1 MKRKPKR
8 ALIIAA
14 AVAAAAALTA
24 SVGAAF
30 RFDIFS
36 AFGYGRSY
44 VNEHYVQVS
53 DWLRYAERESMKD
66 INWVGFYLVQNDT
79 LYLGPFQGDVACTII
94 PKGKGVCG
102 TSFEKKET
110 IIVPNVNE
118 FKGHI
123 ACSSLSKSEIVVPI
137 IKNGEVKALIDVDA
151 PIFDRFSNED
161 KLLLEEVASLLA
173 PLF

>member
-1 MKRKPKR
+1 MKLLLSQIKS
-8 ALIIAA
+8 IIDPNLPLVSNLSNAS
-14 AVAAAAALTA
+14 AVL
-24 SVGAAF
+24 
-30 RFDIFS
+30 
-36 AFGYGRSY
+36 
-44 VNEHYVQVS
+44 NQMEN
-53 DWLRYAERESMKD
+53 
-66 INWVGFYLVQNDT
+66 INWVGFYLVKNDT

-123 ACSSLSKSEIVVPI
+123 ACSSLSKSEIVTPI
-137 IKNGEVKALIDVDA
+137 IKNNEVVALIDIDA

-161 KLLLEEVASLLA
+161 KELLEEVASVLA

>member
-1 MKRKPKR
+1 MKLLLSQIKS
-8 ALIIAA
+8 IIDPNLPL
-14 AVAAAAALTA
+14 VSNL
-24 SVGAAF
+24 SNV
-30 RFDIFS
+30 S
-36 AFGYGRSY
+36 AIL
-44 VNEHYVQVS
+44 NQMEN
-53 DWLRYAERESMKD
+53 
-66 INWVGFYLVQNDT
+66 INWVGFYLVKNDT

-123 ACSSLSKSEIVVPI
+123 ACSSLSKSEIVTPI
-137 IKNGEVKALIDVDA
+137 IKNNEVVALIDIDA

-161 KLLLEEVASLLA
+161 KELLEEVASVLALL
-173 PLF
+173 F

>member
-1 MKRKPKR
+1 MKLLLEQIKSIVDPSLPLVSNLSN
-8 ALIIAA
+8 AS
-14 AVAAAAALTA
+14 AVL
-24 SVGAAF
+24 
-30 RFDIFS
+30 
-36 AFGYGRSY
+36 
-44 VNEHYVQVS
+44 
-53 DWLRYAERESMKD
+53 KD
-66 INWVGFYLVQNDT
+66 MGNINWVGFYLVNGDK

-137 IKNGEVKALIDVDA
+137 IKDNEVVALIDVDA
-151 PIFDRFSNED
+151 PIYDRFNSKD
-161 KLLLEEVASLLA
+161 KDFLEEVAKILG